1 MMIFFIDNDKFT
13 FDTITSCLNK
23 NPDSILTG
31 FKLNVYKKHAMYLL
45 CLMDDDHQII
55 VIN

>member
-1 MMIFFIDNDKFT
+1 MIFFIDNDKFT
-13 FDTITSCLNK
+13 FDTITSCLNR